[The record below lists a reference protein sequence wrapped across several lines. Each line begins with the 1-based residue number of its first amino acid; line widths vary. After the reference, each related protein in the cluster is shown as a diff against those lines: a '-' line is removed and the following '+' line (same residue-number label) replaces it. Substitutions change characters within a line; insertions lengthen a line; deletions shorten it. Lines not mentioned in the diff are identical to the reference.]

1 MFLYQQRD
9 LQMYEVTHNDAL
21 GMYTCTFEDHKEA
34 LAYYYDVLPTSF
46 DAQIFDRGEGAW
58 DEE

>member
-1 MFLYQQRD
+1 
-9 LQMYEVTHNDAL
+9 MYEVTHNDAL
-21 GMYTCTFEDHKEA
+21 GMYTMTFDDHKEA

-58 DEE
+58 DEG